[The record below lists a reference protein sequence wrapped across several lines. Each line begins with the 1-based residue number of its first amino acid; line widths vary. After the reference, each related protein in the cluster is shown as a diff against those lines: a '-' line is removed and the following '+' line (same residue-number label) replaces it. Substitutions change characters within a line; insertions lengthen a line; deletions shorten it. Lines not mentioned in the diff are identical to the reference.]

1 MSDIILLSSNDYRND
16 DELKNL
22 LTVPYTFLDAAH
34 PSLTKEQRK
43 RVLKEKY
50 HNKLISDGLE
60 TGLLELNR
68 NGELIY
74 RSKQSESVFK
84 GFVFEALLVRLCNDN
99 METIGKTAYQWCTE
113 RQRVR
118 SDSLNKIKA
127 FGRGFITTRQSLP
140 QLYNITHRFDVQ
152 FYYMNEQHSEPEVE
166 TIVNTRIEAGI
177 QVKAITCNEQSEIID
192 KILNNTY
199 AHVLTCLRHND
210 GILSYNKCMRLIRDM
225 YSRSLIDRNQRVYL
239 ESRIYCP
246 EQLSIR
252 QSWIDDYSEYVSDWY
267 RGYSKPD
274 DPISDAQG
282 SEIKGYKNENSI
294 LVPV

>member
-16 DELKNL
+16 SELKSL
-22 LTVPYTFLDAAH
+22 LTVPYSLLDATH

-43 RVLKEKY
+43 RVLKDKY
-50 HNKLISDGLE
+50 HKKLISDGLE
-60 TGLLELNR
+60 TGLLELNH

-99 METIGKTAYQWCTE
+99 METIGKAAYQWCTE

-118 SDSLNKIKA
+118 SETLNKIKA
-127 FGRGFITTRQSLP
+127 FGRGFITTRQCLP
-140 QLYNITHRFDVQ
+140 QLYNITHKFDVQ
-152 FYYMNEQHSEPEVE
+152 FYYMNEQRSEPEVE
-166 TIVNTRIEAGI
+166 TIVNTKIEAGI

-192 KILNNTY
+192 KILNNNY
-199 AHVLTCLRHND
+199 AHVLTCLRRSD
-210 GILSYNKCMRLIRDM
+210 GIHSYNECMRLIRDM
-225 YSRSLIDRNQRVYL
+225 YSRGKIDRNQRVYL
-239 ESRIYCP
+239 ESRIFCP

-252 QSWIDDYSEYVSDWY
+252 QSWVDDYSEYVSDWY
-267 RGYSKPD
+267 HGYSKPD
-274 DPISDAQG
+274 GPISDAQG